1 MNAKIVV
8 IGCMLLLPCVAGAAS
23 VDVQRGRYLVKIG
36 GCNDCHTAGYVTSG
50 GSVPEAQWLTG
61 QAVGFKG
68 SWGISYPANLRLLV
82 RAMSEEQWIH
92 QVGQPALPPMP
103 WFSLR
108 EMSEIDRRAMY
119 RYLWSLGPAGSPA
132 PAYVAPGAA
141 APTPYILFVPQQ
153 DERQAGRQVPA
164 FKR

>member
-92 QVGQPALPPMP
+92 QVGQPALPPSGWRLP
-103 WFSLR
+103 VLLSCRKSPLESRNLPARLPFVLLR
-108 EMSEIDRRAMY
+108 YKQDIWGRRRGSWSHVRRA
-119 RYLWSLGPAGSPA
+119 LAQ
-132 PAYVAPGAA
+132 VC
-141 APTPYILFVPQQ
+141 
-153 DERQAGRQVPA
+153 RQELP
-164 FKR
+164 